1 MDVGQ
6 VIEQGQN
13 IIMMRTDTPVP
24 LEVQQELLGLANV
37 TFVQRLEL

>member
-24 LEVQQELLGLANV
+24 VDVQQELLELPNV
-37 TFVQRLEL
+37 TFVQRLQL

>member
-24 LEVQQELLGLANV
+24 LDVQEALLELPNV
-37 TFVQRLEL
+37 NFVQNLQL